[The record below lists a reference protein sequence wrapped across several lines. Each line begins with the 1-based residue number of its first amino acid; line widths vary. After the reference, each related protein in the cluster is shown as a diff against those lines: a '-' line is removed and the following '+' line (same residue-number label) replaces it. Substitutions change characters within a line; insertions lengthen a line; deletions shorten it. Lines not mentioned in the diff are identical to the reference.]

1 MKRQTINRKQ
11 DIHLYIL
18 YDSIFSLAVK
28 TVNYFWYDHY
38 FFAYTLKMFY
48 CSLSEDKQTT
58 HTYILIRK
66 CFVILSNLLHQAKKE
81 GNTFYLHT
89 KKKHWKRFY
98 FINGWALGPFYFR
111 IICKSFYTNLEKIFY
126 FSIYGNYVNNTIH
139 IFETVLIW
147 YSYMPKHC

>member
-89 KKKHWKRFY
+89 KKHWKRFY
-98 FINGWALGPFYFR
+98 FINGWALGPYYFR
-111 IICKSFYTNLEKIFY
+111 IICKSFYTNLEKSFIFLY
-126 FSIYGNYVNNTIH
+126 
-139 IFETVLIW
+139 TVIMLTMLTIW